1 MGVAKMIKT
10 NYTENE
16 KKEIIEK
23 YIKYLSFKKTYQVE
37 ISKHKKTDK
46 AVYITVFISDF
57 RNIEIISDKES
68 KQIDTLEKKWNF
80 EESFWIPR
88 KLCFYDS
95 YADSYTVPTWLLIK
109 KLDELL
115 KN

>member
-1 MGVAKMIKT
+1 MIKT

-16 KKEIIEK
+16 KKEIIKK
-23 YIKYLSFKKTYQVE
+23 YIKYLSFKKTHQVK
-37 ISKHKKTDK
+37 ISKHKKTEK

-57 RNIEIISDKES
+57 RDIEIISNKES

-80 EESFWIPR
+80 DVSFWIPK

-95 YADSYTVPTWLLIK
+95 CGNLYTVPTWLLIK
-109 KLDELL
+109 KLEELV